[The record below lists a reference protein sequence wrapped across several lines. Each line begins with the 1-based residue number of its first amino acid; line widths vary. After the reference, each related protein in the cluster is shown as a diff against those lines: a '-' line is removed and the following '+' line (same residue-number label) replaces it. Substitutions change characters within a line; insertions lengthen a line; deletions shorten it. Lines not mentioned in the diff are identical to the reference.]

1 MITDAEFWIETRRSM
16 NGGDSIFKGMLALIN
31 ARQTALDSHVTTTD
45 KEEYRL
51 TSWGKRHCDE
61 ASGRVFGSDEK
72 REMEQAARQK
82 EAELKDSGRPL
93 EANKAF
99 SLAGSA
105 PDAPQYGVASS
116 TVRVLQQ
123 VMMFAVPI
131 YALRYNIPAMSM
143 SWNTSCFID
152 RQSKQLITF
161 GAGHGVKVPQHL
173 RGRGC
178 VAGDGFFAI
187 LSNQDEVWASGGLK
201 VSSSSA
207 DGPTALG
214 REDAMT
220 GIAGKTLM
228 LVGHGQRL
236 AIVTRAFTVRP
247 LSALSNPTRSIIP
260 ARHVRFLDL
269 GYGEDY
275 YMVGTDS
282 IVYKTTA
289 SKRAVSTP
297 RRVMT
302 LCRTPV
308 SRVASGTGF
317 LLIIDQNGHLYTFG
331 RNKKGQLG
339 NGEIQDAR
347 RKPYFVE
354 ALTHHY
360 FVQVA
365 AGDCHSLAL
374 ASNGVVYG
382 AGSNE
387 SGQLGLGRDI
397 KQVVRFTPIPLGK
410 GELRCI
416 GIAAGP
422 AGSMFYCDNGQV
434 FTCGLNDSMQLGL
447 DATEKVVCEPTPV
460 AVLTDGVESY
470 TMDFG
475 GFRRPEGEEPS
486 PSPSPKMSTGPSAAG
501 PSQNAA
507 SANASSVAMRV
518 KNASISQNA
527 TVINIFDSPT
537 ITNNNNNN
545 IHVGG
550 SLTKVASNNE
560 AGEWDNTDGTAKN
573 EGSGG
578 RTGSP
583 GAPAVSESHQPVDD
597 TDQHPALL
605 KKPPNKSQSRHNENV
620 KGENGIYGKGK
631 AKGKCGCCAV
641 M

>member
-1 MITDAEFWIETRRSM
+1 MISDAEFWMETRRSM
-16 NGGDSIFKGMLALIN
+16 NGGDTIFKSMLALIH
-31 ARQTALDSHVTTTD
+31 ARQSTLDAHSTTTD
-45 KEEYRL
+45 KEEYKL
-51 TSWGKRHCDE
+51 TSWGRKHRDE
-61 ASGRVFGSDEK
+61 ASGRVYGNEEK
-72 REMEQAARQK
+72 REMEQSARQK
-82 EAELKDSGRPL
+82 EAVLRDSGKPL

-99 SLAGSA
+99 SVVENS
-105 PDAPQYGVASS
+105 PDTQQYGVASS
-116 TVRVLQQ
+116 TLRVLQQ

-152 RQSKQLITF
+152 RQTKQLITF

-187 LSNQDEVWASGGLK
+187 LSSQDEVWASGGLK
-201 VSSSSA
+201 VSSSSV

-214 REDAMT
+214 IEDAMT

-347 RKPYFVE
+347 RKPCFVE
-354 ALTHHY
+354 ELSHH
-360 FVQVA
+360 FIVQVA

-374 ASNGVVYG
+374 ASNGRVYG
-382 AGSNE
+382 AGSSE
-387 SGQLGLGRDI
+387 SGQLGLGRDV
-397 KQVVRFTPIPLGK
+397 KQVAKFTPIPLGN
-410 GELRCI
+410 GDLRCI

-422 AGSMFYCDNGQV
+422 AGSMFYCDNGLV

-447 DATEKVVCEPTPV
+447 DTTEKVVCEPTPV
-460 AVLTDGVESY
+460 AVLADGVESY

-475 GFRRPEGEEPS
+475 GFRRPEGEEP
-486 PSPSPKMSTGPSAAG
+486 TPSADPSTDRSGAG
-501 PSQNAA
+501 PSR
-507 SANASSVAMRV
+507 SANSANLSGFGMRARNPSV
-518 KNASISQNA
+518 SQNA
-527 TVINIFDSPT
+527 TVINISD
-537 ITNNNNNN
+537 
-545 IHVGG
+545 
-550 SLTKVASNNE
+550 
-560 AGEWDNTDGTAKN
+560 
-573 EGSGG
+573 
-578 RTGSP
+578 SP
-583 GAPAVSESHQPVDD
+583 GANKNTVNVSDGLTKAGSNNGSANNNAAGGTDSDGGGARRGGNAGVGSLRVDATLGNENHQPIDD
-597 TDQHPALL
+597 ADEAPAFPKRGAGNPRL
-605 KKPPNKSQSRHNENV
+605 RHNENIDGPKNEKV
-620 KGENGIYGKGK
+620 
-631 AKGKCGCCAV
+631 KGKCGCCAV

>member
-1 MITDAEFWIETRRSM
+1 MITDAEFWIETRRNM
-16 NGGDSIFKGMLALIN
+16 GGGDMIFKGMLALIH
-31 ARQTALDSHVTTTD
+31 ARQAALDSHVTTAE
-45 KEEYRL
+45 KEEYKL
-51 TSWGKRHCDE
+51 LSWGKRHRDE
-61 ASGRVFGSDEK
+61 VSGRVFGSDEK
-72 REMEQAARQK
+72 KEMEQTARQK
-82 EAELKDSGRPL
+82 EADLKDSGKPL

-99 SLAGSA
+99 SLGEQS
-105 PDAPQYGVASS
+105 PDVPQYGVASG

-178 VAGDGFFAI
+178 VAGEGFFAI
-187 LSNQDEVWASGGLK
+187 LSNQDEVWSSGGLK
-201 VSSSSA
+201 VSSSSV

-260 ARHVRFLDL
+260 TRHVRFLDL

-308 SRVASGTGF
+308 SRVATGTGF

-347 RKPYFVE
+347 RKPHFVE
-354 ALTHHY
+354 ELKHHY

-387 SGQLGLGRDI
+387 TGQLGLGRDT
-397 KQVVRFTPIPLGK
+397 KQLLRFTQIPLGN

-447 DATEKVVCEPTPV
+447 DTTEKIVSEPTAV
-460 AVLTDGVESY
+460 AVLADGVESY

-475 GFRRPEGEEPS
+475 GFRHPEGMEPVSASAAAS
-486 PSPSPKMSTGPSAAG
+486 PDSSPGVSAAG
-501 PSQNAA
+501 PSRTLNT
-507 SANASSVAMRV
+507 SNLNNSAMRV
-518 KNASISQNA
+518 KNSSISQSA
-527 TVINIFDSPT
+527 TVINISDSPGNT
-537 ITNNNNNN
+537 TTNNNGANVAGGGDL
-545 IHVGG
+545 VG
-550 SLTKVASNNE
+550 KA
-560 AGEWDNTDGTAKN
+560 
-573 EGSGG
+573 GSGDGSTNNVAGAAGNDGGAAGNG
-578 RTGSP
+578 RGNNDNGP
-583 GAPAVSESHQPVDD
+583 ENHQPIDAPSP
-597 TDQHPALL
+597 HPAL
-605 KKPPNKSQSRHNENV
+605 KKGGAGKGQQRHNESV
-620 KGENGIYGKGK
+620 AGGKQKEK
-631 AKGKCGCCAV
+631 AKCGCCTV

>member
-1 MITDAEFWIETRRSM
+1 MITDAEFWMETRRNMS
-16 NGGDSIFKGMLALIN
+16 GGDAIFKGMLALIH
-31 ARQTALDSHVTTTD
+31 ARQTALDSHVTTTE
-45 KEEYRL
+45 KEEYKL
-51 TSWGKRHCDE
+51 TSWGKKRRDE
-61 ASGRVFGSDEK
+61 ISGRVYGNDEK
-72 REMEQAARQK
+72 KEMEQAARLK
-82 EAELKDSGRPL
+82 DAELKDSGKPL

-99 SLAGSA
+99 TLGEAS
-105 PDAPQYGVASS
+105 PDTPQYGVACS
-116 TVRVLQQ
+116 TMRVLQQ

-187 LSNQDEVWASGGLK
+187 LSNQDEVWSSGGLK
-201 VSSSSA
+201 VSSSSV

-347 RKPYFVE
+347 RKPHFVDE
-354 ALTHHY
+354 LTHHY
-360 FVQVA
+360 CVQVA

-374 ASNGVVYG
+374 ASNGAVYG

-387 SGQLGLGRDI
+387 SGQLGLGRDV
-397 KQVVRFTPIPLGK
+397 KQVMRFTQIPLGN
-410 GELRCI
+410 GDLRCI

-447 DATEKVVCEPTPV
+447 DTTEKVVCVPTAV
-460 AVLTDGVESY
+460 AVLADGVESY

-475 GFRRPEGEEPS
+475 GFRRPERE
-486 PSPSPKMSTGPSAAG
+486 GPAELPEASSAPNAAG
-501 PSQNAA
+501 PSRNVNTNNQN
-507 SANASSVAMRV
+507 SSTSRV
-518 KNASISQNA
+518 KNMSISQNA
-527 TVINIFDSPT
+527 TVINISDSP
-537 ITNNNNNN
+537 TNNNNDTIN
-545 IHVGG
+545 VGG
-550 SLTKVASNNE
+550 GLTKVGSHSASVNNV
-560 AGEWDNTDGTAKN
+560 AGGADTNANVRNGGAKMA
-573 EGSGG
+573 G
-578 RTGSP
+578 
-583 GAPAVSESHQPVDD
+583 ESHQPVDE
-597 TDQHPALL
+597 PADRPAGT
-605 KKPPNKSQSRHNENV
+605 KGGTNSSRSRHNKNTDGR
-620 KGENGIYGKGK
+620 KNAGAKQK
-631 AKGKCGCCAV
+631 AKGKCECCSV